1 MRRGP
6 ATLPVLGPPV
16 VRFGDVGDGRIENS
30 DDIVCRR
37 GDRDSMLTGAER
49 DLAARDPGVGDYRP
63 RPERAERRDR
73 PALVASR
80 VLRRAGVRQGQ
91 AAVSE
96 PGPAPMPGDGPASGH
111 EQGQAVVIH
120 LPYSE

>member
-49 DLAARDPGVGDYRP
+49 DLAARDRGVGDYRP

-73 PALVASR
+73 PALVAGR
-80 VLRRAGVRQGQ
+80 TLRRAASGSDRRPTASSALSLGQEMVR
-91 AAVSE
+91 S
-96 PGPAPMPGDGPASGH
+96 PGTSTNRKPPASG
-111 EQGQAVVIH
+111 
-120 LPYSE
+120 